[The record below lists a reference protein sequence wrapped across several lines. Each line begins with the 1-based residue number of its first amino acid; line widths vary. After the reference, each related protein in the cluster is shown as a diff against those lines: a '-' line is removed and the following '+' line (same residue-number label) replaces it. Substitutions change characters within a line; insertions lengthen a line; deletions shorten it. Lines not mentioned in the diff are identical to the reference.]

1 METGLLKRFSAINI
15 LNYRIGYEY
24 KGIGNG
30 TKDA

>member
-24 KGIGNG
+24 KGIDIG
-30 TKDA
+30 TEGA